1 MFLLRLEGN
10 NVKKENVT
18 QKMFLLYVLIAPCA
32 ASIPAAHRNPT
43 IGHVRVREERDRDEL
58 RRHRAAAP
66 LRLRNTV
73 KSVASQTTFVKACE
87 NSRCEERRCA
97 SPREAPPR
105 EPPRE
110 NKIKKSKREKN

>member
-18 QKMFLLYVLIAPCA
+18 QKMFLLYVLNAPCA
-32 ASIPAAHRNPT
+32 ASIPAAHRNPKNK
-43 IGHVRVREERDRDEL
+43 IGHVRGREERGCDEL

-73 KSVASQTTFVKACE
+73 KSVVSQTTFAKRARTAAVRSA
-87 NSRCEERRCA
+87 ERGAAARTTA
-97 SPREAPPR
+97 
-105 EPPRE
+105 
-110 NKIKKSKREKN
+110 REKNQ